1 MSLGALFRVLP
12 SFGTPHAREKRLH
25 RFLVNRRLDPR
36 GVTDG
41 LARLIFGKRGRGL
54 WPIAFDQTAAGMAQ
68 ALVAGIPFEGR
79 VLPLAVYSF
88 EYPWKDKA
96 KSQNE
101 LEEIFLLDL
110 EDALPR
116 GVKGIFIGDR
126 GYARAALL
134 RHSVQLGRLFL
145 VRGRGGTQVEY
156 QGRVC
161 RLSDLPTKPGRAV
174 RYSSVQYQA
183 HQKVPVDVV
192 VFHDPSFQEPWFLL
206 VPPKSETILPTRTI
220 LALYRER
227 MQIEQAFRDFKTH
240 LGLRGLKLKVQVTE
254 RMGRLLLAFT
264 IAYCLALVLG
274 VSSEARE
281 ARTDLEIPRRK
292 PRHGTTRTL
301 SALSIALQML
311 SHPRWSQKAHSR
323 LLSIAALVAGGECA
337 FKRPPPQAHHR
348 TAA

>member
-1 MSLGALFRVLP
+1 
-12 SFGTPHAREKRLH
+12 
-25 RFLVNRRLDPR
+25 
-36 GVTDG
+36 
-41 LARLIFGKRGRGL
+41 
-54 WPIAFDQTAAGMAQ
+54 MAQ
-68 ALVAGIPFEGR
+68 ALVAGIPLEGR
-79 VLPLAVYSF
+79 ILPLAVYSF

-101 LEEIFLLDL
+101 LEEIFLVDL

-116 GVKGIFIGDR
+116 GVKGVFIGDR

-134 RHSVQLGRLFL
+134 RHSAQLGRLL
-145 VRGRGGTQVEY
+145 LIRGRGGTQVEY

-161 RLSDLPTKPGRAV
+161 RLSDLPSKPGRAV
-174 RYSSVQYQA
+174 RYSSVHYQA

-192 VFHDPSFQEPWFLL
+192 VFHDPSFKEPWFLL
-206 VPPKSETILPTRTI
+206 VPPESQKILPTRTI

-264 IAYCLALVLG
+264 IACCLALVLG
-274 VSSEARE
+274 VSKEARE
-281 ARTDLEIPRRK
+281 ARMDLEIPRRR
-292 PRHGTTRTL
+292 PRHGTARTL

-311 SHPRWSQKAHSR
+311 SNPRWSGKAHSR
-323 LLSIAALVAGGECA
+323 LLKIAALIAAGECA